1 MTTARKPRSTTAAR
15 KTTAT
20 PETSSEKKTAAT
32 KTRSKP
38 AKTAAKK
45 SAPTPHTVHETAL
58 SGSAAGV
65 TAARETATESAS
77 KHTTLEGGAAP
88 AARAANPE
96 IPHRVIAVAAYYRA
110 EQRGFAPGGEVM
122 DWLQAEAELRGTQ
135 RRR

>member
-1 MTTARKPRSTTAAR
+1 MTTAKKPRSTTAAR
-15 KTTAT
+15 KTTAA
-20 PETSSEKKTAAT
+20 PETGSGKKTAAT
-32 KTRSKP
+32 KTRSRP

-45 SAPTPHTVHETAL
+45 FAAPPHAVHEAAF

-65 TAARETATESAS
+65 TAAQETAIEPAAQP
-77 KHTTLEGGAAP
+77 TTLEGGAAP

-96 IPHRVIAVAAYYRA
+96 IPHRMIAVAAYYRA

-135 RRR
+135 RR

>member
-20 PETSSEKKTAAT
+20 LKTSSEKKTAAT

-38 AKTAAKK
+38 AKTAARK
-45 SAPTPHTVHETAL
+45 SAPTPHAVHEAAL

-65 TAARETATESAS
+65 TAAQETATEPAA
-77 KHTTLEGGAAP
+77 KRTTLEGGAAP

-135 RRR
+135 RR